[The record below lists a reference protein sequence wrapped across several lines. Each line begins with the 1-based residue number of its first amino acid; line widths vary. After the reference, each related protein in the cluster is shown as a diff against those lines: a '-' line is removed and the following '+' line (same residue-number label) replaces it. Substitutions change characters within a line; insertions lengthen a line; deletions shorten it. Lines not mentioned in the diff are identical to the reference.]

1 MIVGI
6 SGKIVQKNVNSLV
19 IESHGILY
27 EVFVPAAVMARIQ
40 SSAPDGSEL
49 SLTTYHFHQVEPSRS
64 TPLLFG
70 FLNEIEKEFFQVF
83 ITVSGIGPRA
93 ALRALNQPI
102 SLIARAIDAGDVNFL
117 KTLPG
122 IGQQRAREIVA
133 KLQNKIGKFCL
144 MQEDGIIPAGGRT
157 AGAVHSAGDIEEEA
171 AEILTRL
178 EYKKAEAA
186 AMIRKALER
195 LPHPVTTEEL
205 LNEVYKQ
212 TKPAKM

>member
-6 SGKIVQKNVNSLV
+6 SGKVVQKNANSLV

-27 EVFVPAAVMARIQ
+27 EVFVPAAVMSRLQ
-40 SSAPDGSEL
+40 CDAPDGSQI
-49 SLTTYHFHQVEPSRS
+49 SLITYHFHQVEPSKS
-64 TPLLFG
+64 TPVLFG

-102 SLIARAIDAGDVNFL
+102 ASIARAIDAGDVSFL

-122 IGQQRAREIVA
+122 IGQQRAKEIVA
-133 KLQNKIGKFCL
+133 KLQNKVGKFCL
-144 MQEDGIIPAGGRT
+144 IQENNIPRKEESSNAFS
-157 AGAVHSAGDIEEEA
+157 SADIEEEA
-171 AEILTRL
+171 VEILTRL
-178 EYKKAEAA
+178 EYKKAEAS

-195 LPHPVTTEEL
+195 MPDPGSTEEL

-212 TKPAKM
+212 TKSC

>member
-6 SGKIVQKNVNSLV
+6 CGKIVQKNVNSLV
-19 IESHGILY
+19 IESHDLLY
-27 EVFVPAAVMARIQ
+27 EVFVPASVMSRLR

-49 SLTTYHFHQVEPSRS
+49 NLITYHFHHLEPSRS
-64 TPLLFG
+64 TPVLFG

-102 SLIARAIDAGDVNFL
+102 PCIAKAIDAGDVNFL

-133 KLQNKIGKFCL
+133 KLQNKVGKFCL
-144 MQEDGIIPAGGRT
+144 MQEDGDRAAVPLAS
-157 AGAVHSAGDIEEEA
+157 AGADIEEEA
-171 AEILTRL
+171 TEILCRL

-186 AMIRKALER
+186 AMIKKALGR
-195 LPHPVTTEEL
+195 LPSPGSTEEL

-212 TKPAKM
+212 TQSVKP